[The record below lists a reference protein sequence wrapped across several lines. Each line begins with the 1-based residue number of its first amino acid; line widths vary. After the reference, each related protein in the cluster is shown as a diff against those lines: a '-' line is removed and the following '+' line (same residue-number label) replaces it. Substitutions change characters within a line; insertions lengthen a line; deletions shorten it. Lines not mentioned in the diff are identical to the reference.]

1 MGQTEMGQ
9 AEMAQTDIASTA
21 TATAPADTQR
31 SNWVGAV
38 LLIAVAAAV
47 GWRYIQPN
55 QGVDRVR
62 GLLASAGA
70 EAHDRLLSEGELD
83 LPLQAHPKA
92 PSKAVPTLRT
102 LSQGADTVLLHY
114 WASWCPPCL
123 EELPEIAALAQQL
136 ETRGCRMVAVSYDDD
151 WQAHDATLEKTI
163 GTAVPAAGVWLRDP
177 EGQDGDPAKMLRMKM
192 GTEKLPETWVISKGK
207 LLGRFVAGQRW
218 SNPRI
223 QSLLATLCPGKSTP

>member
-1 MGQTEMGQ
+1 MGYMEIGLTET
-9 AEMAQTDIASTA
+9 ESNLA
-21 TATAPADTQR
+21 TSQR
-31 SNWVGAV
+31 GTWLGAV
-38 LLIAVAAAV
+38 LLVALATAV
-47 GWRYIQPN
+47 GWRYVQPN

-70 EAHDRLLSEGELD
+70 EAHDRMLSDGELD

-92 PSKAVPTLRT
+92 PSQVAPTLRT
-102 LSQGADTVLLHY
+102 LTQGADTVLVHY

-151 WQAHDATLEKTI
+151 WQAHDATLEKSI

-177 EGQDGDPAKMLRMKM
+177 EGQEGDPAKMLRMKM